1 MSVNGDSD
9 NQDNSDGYASAEEDP
24 QEEQQRERPKQNGEQ
39 DEEYPLHRSV
49 FLDDKKALSQLLRQP
64 EKHDISQKDKH
75 GNTPLHLSVMLGRKA
90 LTHLLLAHH
99 APVKVKNTEGW
110 SSLSEAISYGDRQ
123 TITSVLRALKAQTRK
138 QMQERRGNLIEALN
152 QIGNFYMELKWDFHS
167 WVPLVSRILP
177 SDVCKIHKSGA
188 KIRLDTTL
196 VDFTDMKWER
206 GDISFIFRGDKSPS
220 ESLTVLDNEY
230 KCFQRIRHEEN
241 EHEIEDEV
249 DVLMSSDILAAQMST
264 KQINFARAQSGWF
277 FRADKKEVVAG
288 QYNSDLYTINGLIL
302 KSRKRREH
310 LSSDDL
316 QKNKMLVESLTKGSN
331 SSSGSLTPNGSLKN
345 EPSEVS
351 RRSSL
356 IPPPETTVTWE
367 DYINAEVG
375 EMPPIGR
382 KMVYKESSKHF
393 KATVSMSTDFPLSI
407 EMLLNVLEVIA
418 PFKQF
423 TKLREF
429 ITLKLP
435 SGFPVK
441 IEIPILRTVSAKITF
456 QRFDFLDNISDDLFE
471 VPSDYVEDS
480 RRFPEL

>member
-1 MSVNGDSD
+1 MSVNGDTD
-9 NQDNSDGYASAEEDP
+9 NQDNSEDGFESAQEEEQP
-24 QEEQQRERPKQNGEQ
+24 QEEEKKPTE
-39 DEEYPLHRSV
+39 EEYPLHRSV
-49 FLDDKKALSQLLRQP
+49 FLDDKKTLSQLLREP
-64 EKHDISQKDKH
+64 EKYDISQKDKH
-75 GNTPLHLSVMLGRKA
+75 GNTPLHLSVMLGRKT

-99 APVKVKNTEGW
+99 APVKIKNSEGW
-110 SSLSEAISYGDRQ
+110 SALSEAISFGDRQ

-167 WVPLVSRILP
+167 WVPIVSRLLP

-196 VDFTDMKWER
+196 VDFTDMRWER
-206 GDISFIFRGDKSPS
+206 GDISFIFRGDKNPS

-230 KCFQRIRHEEN
+230 KCFQRIRHEES

-264 KQINFARAQSGWF
+264 KQINFTRAQSGWF

-288 QYNSDLYTINGLIL
+288 QYNSDLFSINGLVL

-316 QKNKMLVESLTKGSN
+316 QKNKMLVESFTKGSN
-331 SSSGSLTPNGSLKN
+331 NSSGSLTPNGSMKN
-345 EPSEVS
+345 ESSEIS

-356 IPPPETTVTWE
+356 IPPPEPAITWE

-382 KMVYKESSKHF
+382 KMVYKESSRQF

-429 ITLKLP
+429 ITMKLP

-456 QRFDFLDNISDDLFE
+456 QRFDFQDNISDDLFE
-471 VPSDYVEDS
+471 VPNDYVEDS
-480 RRFPEL
+480 RRFPDL

>member
-1 MSVNGDSD
+1 
-9 NQDNSDGYASAEEDP
+9 
-24 QEEQQRERPKQNGEQ
+24 
-39 DEEYPLHRSV
+39 
-49 FLDDKKALSQLLRQP
+49 
-64 EKHDISQKDKH
+64 
-75 GNTPLHLSVMLGRKA
+75 
-90 LTHLLLAHH
+90 
-99 APVKVKNTEGW
+99 
-110 SSLSEAISYGDRQ
+110 
-123 TITSVLRALKAQTRK
+123 
-138 QMQERRGNLIEALN
+138 MQERRGNLIEALN

-177 SDVCKIHKSGA
+177 SDVCKIHKCGA

-206 GDISFIFRGDKSPS
+206 GDISFIFRGDKNPS

-249 DVLMSSDILAAQMST
+249 DILMSSDILAAQMST
-264 KQINFARAQSGWF
+264 KQINFARTQSGWF

-288 QYNSDLYTINGLIL
+288 QYNSDLYNINGLIL

-316 QKNKMLVESLTKGSN
+316 QKNKLLVESLTKGS
-331 SSSGSLTPNGSLKN
+331 SGGSSGSLTPNGSLKN

-356 IPPPETTVTWE
+356 IPPPDTKVTWE

-375 EMPPIGR
+375 EMPAIGR
-382 KMVYKESSKHF
+382 KMVYKESSKQF

-423 TKLREF
+423 SKLREF

-456 QRFDFLDNISDDLFE
+456 QRFDFQDNISDDLFE

-480 RRFPEL
+480 RRFPDL